1 MKIAIIDYGAGNIQ
15 SLKFA
20 LNRLGYSPGLTDSP
34 EEIAKADKV
43 IFPGVGEAASAM
55 QKLQKNGLDKLIPQ
69 LKQPVLG
76 ICLGMQLLCES
87 SEEGNA
93 QGLGVFPL
101 KVKKFRSETL
111 KIPQIGWNNIFDL
124 KTGLFE
130 GVKENEFVYFVH
142 SYYVPENPWM
152 IATARYGLDY
162 AAAIKKDNFTGCQF
176 HPEKSSKAGERIL
189 LNFLKEK

>member
-20 LNRLGYSPGLTDSP
+20 LNRLGYSPGLTDRP

-101 KVKKFRSETL
+101 KVKKFRSGTL
-111 KIPQIGWNNIFDL
+111 KIPQIGWNNVFDL

-142 SYYVPENPWM
+142 SYYMPENPWM